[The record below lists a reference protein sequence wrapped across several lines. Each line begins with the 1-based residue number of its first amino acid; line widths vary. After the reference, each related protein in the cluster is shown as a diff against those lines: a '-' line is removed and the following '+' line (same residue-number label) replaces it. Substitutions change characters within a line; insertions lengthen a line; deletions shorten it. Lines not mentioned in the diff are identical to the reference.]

1 MTYAKH
7 RWPNLEKAEDKL
19 FLQRK
24 SLIISAMCSVEI
36 NLRKDLNIQI
46 EDGKCMLN
54 RREQKDKV
62 GGVMAVVQDKIN
74 ERNMKLGQGK
84 AMVIFMRCADT
95 VYAYS
100 LLFHVSYIIAVLL
113 YYYYYH

>member
-1 MTYAKH
+1 MISKLMLHKHINKKESPIKGLRVTYAKH

-62 GGVMAVVQDKIN
+62 GVMAVV
-74 ERNMKLGQGK
+74 
-84 AMVIFMRCADT
+84 
-95 VYAYS
+95 
-100 LLFHVSYIIAVLL
+100 
-113 YYYYYH
+113 